1 MNMAASR
8 VLAHAPG
15 LAGGTA
21 LPLLLGLLV
30 LYAPIYAELS
40 RTLWQEEAQSHAP
53 VIALVAAALFWQL
66 RQALAALPAPR
77 HVLSGAALLGGG
89 LLLAVAGRNLEMP
102 LLSMASQMPVLAGIL
117 LVLRGTAGLRLAAFP
132 LLFLAFMVPLPGMVV
147 EAMTGQL
154 KELLSAASVN
164 LLHALGYPAARSGV
178 VIVVGQY
185 QLLMADACS
194 GLHSLFSL
202 AALGL
207 LYVHLTARRDEAKTG
222 GTGGGPGDGYRGAHA
237 ALLLAAILPVAL
249 AANLLRVVLLILV
262 TYHGGDALGRQIHE
276 AMGVL
281 VFLVALA
288 LLFAVD
294 GALLAL
300 ARRSAAGAH
309 T

>member
-1 MNMAASR
+1 
-8 VLAHAPG
+8 
-15 LAGGTA
+15 
-21 LPLLLGLLV
+21 
-30 LYAPIYAELS
+30 
-40 RTLWQEEAQSHAP
+40 
-53 VIALVAAALFWQL
+53 
-66 RQALAALPAPR
+66 
-77 HVLSGAALLGGG
+77 
-89 LLLAVAGRNLEMP
+89 MP

-132 LLFLAFMVPLPGMVV
+132 LLFLAFMMPLPGMVV

-154 KELLSAASVN
+154 KELLSAASVD

-207 LYVHLTARRDEAKTG
+207 LYVHLTARRDESKTG
-222 GTGGGPGDGYRGAHA
+222 GTGGGQGDGYRGAHV

-300 ARRSAAGAH
+300 ARRPAAGAQP
-309 T
+309 

>member
-1 MNMAASR
+1 MILAVSR
-8 VLAHAPG
+8 VFAHGPG

-21 LPLLLGLLV
+21 LPLLFGLLV
-30 LYAPIYAELS
+30 LYAPIYADVS
-40 RTLWQEEAQSHAP
+40 RTLWQEEDQSHAP
-53 VIALVAAALFWQL
+53 AIALAAAVLFWQL

-89 LLLAVAGRNLEMP
+89 LLLAVAGHSLEMP
-102 LLSMASQMPVLAGIL
+102 LFSMASQMPVLAGIL

-132 LLFLAFMVPLPGMVV
+132 LLFLAFMMPLPGMVV

-154 KELLSAASVN
+154 KELLSAASVD

-207 LYVHLTARRDEAKTG
+207 LYVHLTARRDESKTG
-222 GTGGGPGDGYRGAHA
+222 GTGGGQGDGYRGAHV

-300 ARRSAAGAH
+300 ARRRAAGAQP
-309 T
+309 

>member
-1 MNMAASR
+1 MNMAVSR
-8 VLAHAPG
+8 ALAHAPG

-30 LYAPIYAELS
+30 LYAPIYADLS
-40 RTLWQEEAQSHAP
+40 RTLWQEEAQGHAP
-53 VIALVAAALFWQL
+53 VIALIAAALFWQL
-66 RQALAALPAPR
+66 QQALAALPAPR
-77 HVLSGAALLGGG
+77 QVLPGATLLGGG
-89 LLLAVAGRNLEMP
+89 LLLAVAGRSLEVP

-117 LVLRGTAGLRLAAFP
+117 LVLRGMAGLRLAAFP
-132 LLFLAFMVPLPGMVV
+132 LLFLAFMVPLPGVVV
-147 EAMTGQL
+147 EVMTGQL
-154 KELLSAASVN
+154 KELLSAASVD

-207 LYVHLTARRDEAKTG
+207 LYVHLTARRDEPKTG
-222 GTGGGPGDGYRGAHA
+222 RGGGGQGRTHA
-237 ALLLAAILPVAL
+237 ALLLTAILPVAL

-262 TYHGGDALGRQIHE
+262 TYHGGDALGRQVHE

-281 VFLVALA
+281 VFIVALA
-288 LLFAVD
+288 LLYAVD

-300 ARRSAAGAH
+300 ARRPAAGAQ

>member
-1 MNMAASR
+1 MTGAASR
-8 VLAHAPG
+8 APAQVPG
-15 LAGGTA
+15 LSAAAA

-30 LYAPIYAELS
+30 LYAPIYVELS
-40 RTLWQEEAQSHAP
+40 RTLWQEEAQGHAP
-53 VIALVAAALFWQL
+53 VIALIAAALFWRL

-77 HVLSGAALLGGG
+77 HVLPGAALLGGG
-89 LLLAVAGRNLEMP
+89 LLLAVAGRSLEVP
-102 LLSMASQMPVLAGIL
+102 LLSMASQMPVLAGML

-154 KELLSAASVN
+154 KELLSAASVD

-207 LYVHLTARRDEAKTG
+207 LYVHLTVRRHDLKDGAK
-222 GTGGGPGDGYRGAHA
+222 TGGGPGGAHA

-249 AANLLRVVLLILV
+249 AANLLRVVLLILA

-281 VFLVALA
+281 MFLVALA

-294 GALLAL
+294 GALLAWV
-300 ARRSAAGAH
+300 RRPAAGRRP
-309 T
+309 

>member
-1 MNMAASR
+1 MNIAASR
-8 VLAHAPG
+8 ALSLLPG
-15 LAGGTA
+15 LPGGA
-21 LPLLLGLLV
+21 LLPLLLGLLV
-30 LYAPIYAELS
+30 LYAPIYADLS
-40 RTLWQEEAQSHAP
+40 RTLWQGEAQSHAP
-53 VIALVAAALFWQL
+53 VIAVVAAALFWQL
-66 RQALAALPAPR
+66 RQSLAALPAPR
-77 HVLSGAALLGGG
+77 HVLPGATMLGGG
-89 LLLAVAGRNLEMP
+89 LLLAVAGHSLEMP

-132 LLFLAFMVPLPGMVV
+132 LLFLVFMVPLPGMVI

-154 KELLSAASVN
+154 KELLSAASVD

-207 LYVHLTARRDEAKTG
+207 LYVHLTARRDEPKTG
-222 GTGGGPGDGYRGAHA
+222 LTGDGQGRTHA

-262 TYHGGDALGRQIHE
+262 TYHGGDVLGRQVHE

-294 GALLAL
+294 GTLLAL
-300 ARRSAAGAH
+300 VRRLTARAQP
-309 T
+309 

>member
-1 MNMAASR
+1 MILAASR
-8 VLAHAPG
+8 ALAPAPG

-30 LYAPIYAELS
+30 LYAPIYADLS
-40 RTLWQEEAQSHAP
+40 RTLWQEEAQGHAP
-53 VIALVAAALFWQL
+53 VIAVIAAALFWRL
-66 RQALAALPAPR
+66 RRALAALPAPR
-77 HVLSGAALLGGG
+77 HVLPGAALLGGG
-89 LLLAVAGRNLEMP
+89 LLLAVAGRSLEVP
-102 LLSMASQMPVLAGIL
+102 LLSMASQLPVLAGML
-117 LVLRGTAGLRLAAFP
+117 LVLCGTAGLRLAAFP

-154 KELLSAASVN
+154 KELLSAASVD

-178 VIVVGQY
+178 VVVVGQY

-207 LYVHLTARRDEAKTG
+207 LYVHLTVRRHGLKDGVKTG
-222 GTGGGPGDGYRGAHA
+222 GTGGGPGGVHA

-249 AANLLRVVLLILV
+249 AANLLRVVLLILA

-281 VFLVALA
+281 VFIVALA

-294 GALLAL
+294 GALLA
-300 ARRSAAGAH
+300 
-309 T
+309 

>member
-1 MNMAASR
+1 MIVVASR

-15 LAGGTA
+15 LAGGVA

-30 LYAPIYAELS
+30 LYAPIYADLS

-77 HVLSGAALLGGG
+77 HVLPGAALLGGG
-89 LLLAVAGRNLEMP
+89 LLLAVAGRSLEMP

-132 LLFLAFMVPLPGMVV
+132 LLFLAFMVPLPGIVV

-154 KELLSAASVN
+154 KELLSAASVD
-164 LLHALGYPAARSGV
+164 LLHGLGYPAARSGV

-207 LYVHLTARRDEAKTG
+207 LYVHLTARRNDVKNG
-222 GTGGGPGDGYRGAHA
+222 GTVGGQGGAHA

-262 TYHGGDALGRQIHE
+262 TYHGGDSLGRQIHE

-288 LLFAVD
+288 LLFVVD

-300 ARRSAAGAH
+300 ARRPAAGAQP
-309 T
+309 